1 MGLGLGE
8 RIRLLKQRFFPGHD
22 EATAPE
28 YLNGESLSAFLL
40 DCKQQYLAAVA
51 DGKAKEW
58 IVVMGNE
65 AGGMRFLCIAAW
77 SPKQE

>member
-1 MGLGLGE
+1 MGLELGE
-8 RIRLLKQRFFPGHD
+8 RIRLLKQRFFHSKHD

-58 IVVMGNE
+58 TVVMGNE
-65 AGGMRFLCIAAW
+65 AGGMRFLCIAEW
-77 SPKQE
+77 SPK